1 MCEKFNSIGVHIWHV
16 YPRSRS
22 GSHSKWEDDSSFRNC
37 SLSLSVGHTL
47 CAQWVACSAFR
58 LGLCVSSYLVPQICP
73 PIYLLVCPPSA
84 NPSCI
89 HLHPIHSS
97 INRWLSICCACA
109 QVYTFSYTHTLDLF
123 SGRNVKYE
131 RKWIKRGDWKK
142 RWME

>member
-1 MCEKFNSIGVHIWHV
+1 MWKIQLNRCTHMTRV
-16 YPRSRS
+16 
-22 GSHSKWEDDSSFRNC
+22 SSFEKWLALEMRGWFEFSKLFTLVISGAH
-37 SLSLSVGHTL
+37 SLCTIGRVLGFSPRPL
-47 CAQWVACSAFR
+47 C
-58 LGLCVSSYLVPQICP
+58 LLVPQICP